1 MLTEQELHVLWR
13 EGESS
18 RVEFKE
24 RLVRE
29 PIREAICAFANDL
42 PGSGRTGVVMIGVRD
57 NGDVAGLEVTDE
69 LLRTL
74 TDMKTDGNILP
85 LPSMTVGKRVLQGRE
100 IAVIAVEPSDSP
112 PVKYKGQTFVRIGP
126 RRGIATPQDERILIE
141 KRRYGNRPFDLLP
154 IHGTTLSDLDLSR
167 FQTDYLPRA
176 VAPEILEENDRDLPQ
191 QLASSKMIF
200 STDVVEATV
209 LGLLVL
215 GNNPSESLPG
225 AYVQFLRI
233 VGTEMADDV
242 VDEEEIRGTV
252 TEVIS
257 RLESKLQSH
266 NRTTVDFAT
275 RVVERRSD
283 AYPFSALQ
291 QIVRNAIM
299 HRTYEE
305 SNAPVKVMWFSDRI
319 EVSSPGGVYG
329 AVTPENLG
337 EGGVTDYRNPNLA
350 EAMKV
355 LGFVQRFGAG
365 IPLARRALKIAG
377 HPPLEF
383 RAMPTYVIATVHR
396 GDPIA

>member
-13 EGESS
+13 EGESF

-24 RLVRE
+24 RLVSE

-42 PGSGRTGVVMIGVRD
+42 PGSGQTGVVMIGVRD
-57 NGDVAGLEVTDE
+57 NGDVAGMEVTDE

-141 KRRYGNRPFDLLP
+141 KRRYGNRPFDLQA
-154 IHGTTLSDLDLSR
+154 IHGTTLSDLNLNR

-176 VAPEILEENDRDLPQ
+176 VAPEILEANDRELTQ
-191 QLASSKMIF
+191 QLAGSKMIL
-200 STDVVEATV
+200 STDVAEATV
-209 LGLLVL
+209 LGILVL

-233 VGTEMADDV
+233 VGTEMSDDV
-242 VDEEEIRGTV
+242 VDAEEIRGTV
-252 TEVIS
+252 TEVIG

-266 NRTTVDFAT
+266 NRIAVDFAT
-275 RVVERRSD
+275 RSVERRSHE
-283 AYPFSALQ
+283 YPLSALQ

-305 SNAPVKVMWFSDRI
+305 SHAPVKVVWFSDRI

-365 IPLARRALKIAG
+365 IPLARRALETAG
-377 HPPLEF
+377 QPPPEF
-383 RAMPTYVIATVHR
+383 QAMPTYVIATVHR
-396 GDPIA
+396 GNWST